1 MLDVVL
7 EECDHPSQ
15 PELTTKILKAGIQ
28 LIETKVEWL
37 QAAKAYRQGNL
48 SSPDLL
54 NFYYAKT
61 YKRLLL
67 TNEKPLRTLCQQQ
80 NVTVHGTLWVIQEA
94 YQRRLSTPAT
104 LCRWLETLSNLDRR
118 LPKQVINQLKNT
130 LGCG

>member
-1 MLDVVL
+1 
-7 EECDHPSQ
+7 
-15 PELTTKILKAGIQ
+15 
-28 LIETKVEWL
+28 
-37 QAAKAYRQGNL
+37 
-48 SSPDLL
+48 
-54 NFYYAKT
+54 
-61 YKRLLL
+61 RLLL